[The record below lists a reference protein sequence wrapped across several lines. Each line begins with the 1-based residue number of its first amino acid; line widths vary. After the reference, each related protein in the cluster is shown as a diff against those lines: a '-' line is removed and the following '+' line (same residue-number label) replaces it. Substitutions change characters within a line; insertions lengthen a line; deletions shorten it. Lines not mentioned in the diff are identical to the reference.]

1 MIRAIVRRTIEGTLT
16 DEEKGNLQFMFGI
29 TLNTAHLNSFTNAV
43 LFLINNVKSKQYLR
57 STLKG
62 TAATRGNK
70 SSNTNR
76 ILTHGNSITSTAAI

>member
-76 ILTHGNSITSTAAI
+76 ILTHGNSITSTAAM